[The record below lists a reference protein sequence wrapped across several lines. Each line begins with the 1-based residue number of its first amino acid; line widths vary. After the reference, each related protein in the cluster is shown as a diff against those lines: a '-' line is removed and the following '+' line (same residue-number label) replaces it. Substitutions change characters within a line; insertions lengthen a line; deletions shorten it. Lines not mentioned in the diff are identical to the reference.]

1 LQLFR
6 RQFSDSE
13 ILRKTSCTGGFDG
26 TETSAA
32 QERLYAQARAD
43 TDKAV
48 TLPEGAERD
57 ALLQRAA
64 KMKRASDI
72 TGWLNSADLKPP
84 E

>member
-1 LQLFR
+1 MP
-6 RQFSDSE
+6 
-13 ILRKTSCTGGFDG
+13 RKLPPL
-26 TETSAA
+26 
-32 QERLYAQARAD
+32 QERLDAQARMD
-43 TDKAV
+43 TDRAV

-72 TGWLNSADLKPP
+72 TGWLNSAELKPP

>member
-1 LQLFR
+1 MA
-6 RQFSDSE
+6 
-13 ILRKTSCTGGFDG
+13 RKLPPL
-26 TETSAA
+26 
-32 QERLYAQARAD
+32 QERLDAQARMD

-72 TGWLNSADLKPP
+72 TGWLNSAHLKPP